1 MYLGVNS
8 LKNNTNNNA
17 AQIKKSDYITN
28 KLLLVFTLAFAM
40 ILFLMNMSRM
50 MKLNTTFVLANSITK
65 GVFWAAVVVIVG
77 GIVMAVLEHN
87 RGRDTKYVLF
97 TGKNIARA
105 GGFIAVCTGALS
117 LVFSPTMLMLLYI
130 MIPALVVLYIIFYS
144 YPREFFAIALA
155 SFIAGV
161 AIWLVGSDLI
171 NENDLSVLI
180 IAAALVVILAA
191 VTVWAQAKGGKIL
204 LFGRE
209 IEVFKS
215 DARYTI
221 VYLTYVLALLLLG
234 AAFLVSDLILYFVL
248 GIVAYIVLIGVY
260 YTVKLI

>member
-8 LKNNTNNNA
+8 LKNNKNTTA
-17 AQIKKSDYITN
+17 AQTKKSDYITN

-50 MKLNTTFVLANSITK
+50 MKSNTTWVLAENITK
-65 GVFWAAVVVIVG
+65 GVFWAGIVLIVG
-77 GIVMAVLEHN
+77 GIVMAVLEHKC
-87 RGRDTKYVLF
+87 GRDTKYVLF

-117 LVFSPTMLMLLYI
+117 LVFSPAMLNLLYI
-130 MIPALVVLYIIFYS
+130 FIPALVVLYIIFYS
-144 YPREFFAIALA
+144 YPREFFMIALA
-155 SFIAGV
+155 SAVAGV
-161 AIWLVGSDLI
+161 AIWLVGSEFV
-171 NENDLSVLI
+171 NASAMSVLV
-180 IAAALVVILAA
+180 IAAAVIVVFAA
-191 VTVWAQAKGGKIL
+191 VTVWAQIKSGKIK

-209 IEVFKS
+209 FEVFKA
-215 DARYTI
+215 DARYAI

-234 AAFLVSDLILYFVL
+234 AAFLVPDFILYFVL

>member
-1 MYLGVNS
+1 M
-8 LKNNTNNNA
+8 KNNSNNNA
-17 AQIKKSDYITN
+17 AQTKKSDYVTN

-50 MKLNTTFVLANSITK
+50 MKLNTTFVLANNITT
-65 GVFWAAVVVIVG
+65 GVFWAAVAVLVG
-77 GIVMAVLEHN
+77 GIVMAFVEHK

-105 GGFIAVCTGALS
+105 GAFIAVCTGALS

-144 YPREFFAIALA
+144 YPREFFVIALA
-155 SFIAGV
+155 SAVSGV

-171 NENDLSVLI
+171 NEKDLSVLI
-180 IAAALVVILAA
+180 LGAAVIVVIAAF
-191 VTVWAQAKGGKIL
+191 TVWAQVKGGKIK

-209 IEVFKS
+209 IEVFKA
-215 DARYTI
+215 DARYAI
-221 VYLTYVLALLLLG
+221 VYLTYVLALLLLV
-234 AAFLVSDLILYFVL
+234 AAFLVPDFILYFVL
-248 GIVAYIVLIGVY
+248 GIAAYIVLVGVY